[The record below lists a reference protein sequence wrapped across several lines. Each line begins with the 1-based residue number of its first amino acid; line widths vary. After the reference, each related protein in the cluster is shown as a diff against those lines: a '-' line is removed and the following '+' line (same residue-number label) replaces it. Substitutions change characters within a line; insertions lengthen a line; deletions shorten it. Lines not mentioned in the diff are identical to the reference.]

1 MEALNVKQKIAA
13 AKKSNET
20 RLQRMTCRND
30 HLNKLRDETKA
41 RIIDELKSSSQIY
54 KDTVKQLIVQGMIRL
69 LEDNVE
75 IKVRQGE

>member
-1 MEALNVKQKIAA
+1 MEALNIKQKIAA

-54 KDTVKQLIVQGMIRL
+54 KETVK
-69 LEDNVE
+69 
-75 IKVRQGE
+75 

>member
-41 RIIDELKSSSQIY
+41 RIIDELKSSS
-54 KDTVKQLIVQGMIRL
+54 
-69 LEDNVE
+69 
-75 IKVRQGE
+75 